1 MIFDCAYVTELV
13 DKWKI
18 SQDPKL
24 LEVILE
30 QTGSLIEAIVSGYD
44 SLYREDLIQEASLRI
59 QYALPYF
66 DKRIANLHTYFTT
79 VIKNICLSYLH
90 KQNQYI
96 VEYPIDLFESSIIF
110 VQDKQGGYTDI
121 LEDLIVRNRQR
132 FPSIPTEA
140 IDESSELI
148 CDAMAAG
155 INKRAVIKKLAT
167 LSAIDKKVASTLYI
181 SSLMYLRCKYYD
193 VAKPKV
199 TYDEFSIYTD
209 MELLF
214 GKDVSDSISIIL
226 SGLSVQ
232 FP

>member
-1 MIFDCAYVTELV
+1 MIFDCEYVTELV
-13 DKWKI
+13 DKWRI
-18 SQDPKL
+18 SQDPKV

-66 DKRIANLHTYFTT
+66 DKHIASLHTYFTT

-90 KQNQYI
+90 KQNQY
-96 VEYPIDLFESSIIF
+96 VAEYPIDLFEYSIIF
-110 VQDKQGGYTDI
+110 VQDTQGGYTDI
-121 LEDLIVRNRQR
+121 LEDLIIRNRQR
-132 FPSIPTEA
+132 FPSIPTES

-155 INKRAVIKKLAT
+155 INKRLVIKKLFT
-167 LSAIDKKVASTLYI
+167 IVGVDKKIATTLYV
-181 SSLMYLRCKYYD
+181 SSLMYLRCKYSKT
-193 VAKPKV
+193 AKPIV
-199 TYDEFSIYTD
+199 EYDEFSIYTD

-214 GKDVSDSISIIL
+214 GKDVSESISIIL
-226 SGLSVQ
+226 SGLSIQ